1 MPLYSPAPG
10 GGVAKVGK
18 TWRHDAIGRRPAALD
33 LVSYRFRA
41 DDSAGLNAS
50 FGSGDAAFDL
60 VAFAFRAGDTA
71 ALNDPFGQESS
82 NPSGMPMPVGS
93 RDGLTQIFADD
104 FTTLDVPLGSFPGAS
119 TSVYPGSAWN
129 HYMISQGFKDTSKN
143 GTYRAD
149 KCVSIEGDLM
159 KIRMWT
165 ELGPQQA
172 VTASAS
178 TDVFTCSGH
187 GFINKDRVR
196 FAATAGGSPIIAGT
210 TYYAQAVTTNT
221 FKIAA
226 THGGTAIN
234 ITSDMTAGTVQLVRT
249 NVAAP
254 VPRILGLTG
263 ASTTSNAQLYG
274 MYEICVRATGA
285 AVGFKMVPLLWPS
298 SNVWPRDGEIDLPEV
313 NLDGVSVVKGFH
325 HNQDATSGSDQ
336 VEKTTTALPYDWHRY
351 RIKWL
356 ANYCAMYVDDV
367 MIGGAITSRVPNT
380 PMWWILQ
387 FETVLNAATPPADGV
402 EANIEIDWV
411 VAYSG
416 S

>member
-1 MPLYSPAPG
+1 MSRRRRAIVQTQ
-10 GGVAKVGK
+10 GVAPTAALDLRAFRFRDGDTVPLNTTFGS
-18 TWRHDAIGRRPAALD
+18 GGAALD
-33 LVSYRFRA
+33 LVAFTFR
-41 DDSAGLNAS
+41 DGDLVGLNGEPG
-50 FGSGDAAFDL
+50 GS
-60 VAFAFRAGDTA
+60 T
-71 ALNDPFGQESS
+71 S
-82 NPSGMPMPVGS
+82 NPSGMPMPVGN

-104 FTTLDVPLGSFPGAS
+104 FTTLDVALGSFPGAS

-149 KCVSIEGDLM
+149 RCVSIEGDLM

-165 ELGPQQA
+165 ELGTQQA

-196 FAATAGGSPIIAGT
+196 FEGVVGGSPIVAGT
-210 TYYAQAVTTNT
+210 TYYVQSVTTNT

-234 ITSDMTAGTVQLVRT
+234 ITSDMTAGTVKLVRT

-274 MYEICVRATGA
+274 MYEICVRAQAA

-325 HNQDATSGSDQ
+325 HNQDGTSGGDQ
-336 VEKTTTALPYDWHRY
+336 VEKVTTALPYDWHRY

-380 PMWWILQ
+380 PMWWVLQ